1 MKVVK
6 INEPQQREACLARL
20 CAEAYG
26 HQAGIAPL
34 VTFAGVIGVL
44 FKQEAAR
51 LLALVD
57 DQSRPIALA
66 LLVSDEAGT
75 SMNVA
80 QLTSLDP
87 DAESAVDGGNKTGAE
102 SDSQG
107 EAQKPAGKGKL
118 NPALRLV
125 AELAL
130 RAPLRV
136 DVVSD
141 AQKAE
146 FSAAGIQRWIKGPG
160 ELQIGL
166 GPKHTATSLDNLPRT
181 LTVDEASV
189 VANFK
194 QDKALF
200 EDYKNRFV
208 RGLESFPRT
217 L

>member
-6 INEPQQREACLARL
+6 INNLQQREACLARL

-26 HQAGIAPL
+26 HQAGITPL
-34 VTFAGVIGVL
+34 ATFAGVLGVL

-75 SMNVA
+75 SMSVA
-80 QLTSLDP
+80 QLVSLDP
-87 DAESAVDGGNKTGAE
+87 DAEGEQS
-102 SDSQG
+102 SD
-107 EAQKPAGKGKL
+107 EDKPRSGDL

-136 DVVSD
+136 EALSD
-141 AQKAE
+141 AQKAQ
-146 FSAAGIQRWIKGPG
+146 FTAAGIQRWLQAPG
-160 ELQIGL
+160 DLQIGL
-166 GPKHTATSLDNLPRT
+166 GPKHSATSLEDLPRI
-181 LTVDEASV
+181 LTVDHASV

-194 QDKALF
+194 QDPKLF
-200 EDYKNRFV
+200 EDYKQRFI
-208 RGLESFPRT
+208 RGLEQFPST
-217 L
+217 LP

>member
-6 INEPQQREACLARL
+6 INQPQQREACLARL

-51 LLALVD
+51 LIALVD
-57 DQSRPIALA
+57 DQSRPVALA

-87 DAESAVDGGNKTGAE
+87 DADTARDKGDAPKKKT
-102 SDSQG
+102 
-107 EAQKPAGKGKL
+107 L

-146 FSAAGIQRWIKGPG
+146 FTAAGIQRWLQGPG

-166 GPKHTATSLDNLPRT
+166 GPKHPATSLDNLPRT
-181 LTVDEASV
+181 LSVDDASV

-208 RGLESFPRT
+208 RGLESFPQT

>member
-6 INEPQQREACLARL
+6 INNLQQREACLARL

-26 HQAGIAPL
+26 HEAGITPL
-34 VTFAGVIGVL
+34 VTFAGVLGVL

-66 LLVSDEAGT
+66 LLVSDEAGS
-75 SMNVA
+75 SMCVV
-80 QLTSLDP
+80 QMVSLDP
-87 DAESAVDGGNKTGAE
+87 DAESGQANTDEEKPRSGG
-102 SDSQG
+102 
-107 EAQKPAGKGKL
+107 L

-130 RAPLRV
+130 RAPLRI
-136 DVVSD
+136 DALSD
-141 AQKAE
+141 AHKAQ
-146 FSAAGIQRWIKGPG
+146 FTAAGIQRWLQGPG
-160 ELQIGL
+160 DLQIGL
-166 GPKHTATSLDNLPRT
+166 GPKHPATSLEDLPRI

-194 QDKALF
+194 HDPKLF
-200 EDYKNRFV
+200 EDYKKRFI
-208 RGLESFPRT
+208 RGLEQFPTT